1 APGFDRRRVLGIAVA
16 GIAGIVLVFVL
27 NRTDA
32 LKEEA
37 SGTMQ
42 KRLDY
47 WTATVHM
54 IRDHPWLGV
63 GPGHFGRF
71 YPRYMKETAFQK
83 IKDPHNFAL
92 EIWSTCG
99 IFALLALMVALAAF
113 FWQTR
118 RTWFDSQRDRDK
130 EDAVGQARWPF
141 YLGGMGGLTL
151 AFVLWSLDLSKE

>member
-1 APGFDRRRVLGIAVA
+1 MLGIAVA
-16 GIAGIVLVFVL
+16 VIAGIVLVFVL

-63 GPGHFGRF
+63 GPGQILNVTFT
-71 YPRYMKETAFQK
+71 PDDTAFLSASAQVK
-83 IKDPHNFAL
+83 IN
-92 EIWSTCG
+92 
-99 IFALLALMVALAAF
+99 V
-113 FWQTR
+113 
-118 RTWFDSQRDRDK
+118 
-130 EDAVGQARWPF
+130 V
-141 YLGGMGGLTL
+141 
-151 AFVLWSLDLSKE
+151 

>member
-1 APGFDRRRVLGIAVA
+1 WRRGMVGSARGVVEGFCSDTSARRSDKRRLLGIATAVVA
-16 GIAGIVLVFVL
+16 CILLVFVL

-63 GPGHFGRF
+63 GPGHLGRF

-92 EIWSTCG
+92 EMWSTYG
-99 IFALLALMVALAAF
+99 IFALLALLVAISWLF
-113 FWQTR
+113 C
-118 RTWFDSQRDRDK
+118 
-130 EDAVGQARWPF
+130 
-141 YLGGMGGLTL
+141 
-151 AFVLWSLDLSKE
+151 